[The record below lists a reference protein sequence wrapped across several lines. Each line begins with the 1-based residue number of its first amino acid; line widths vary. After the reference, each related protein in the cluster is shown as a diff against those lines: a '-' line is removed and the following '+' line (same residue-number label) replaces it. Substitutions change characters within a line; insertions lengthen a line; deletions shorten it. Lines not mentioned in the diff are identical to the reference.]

1 MLRIQGDYIN
11 ANKKPDWEYIHTWED
26 ENKMDQANKTQGYL
40 LGELFAVL
48 DKIQKDAVPSTRR
61 NRTSLVYKYLRIAKT
76 SPARVMEQL
85 VSKSFY
91 HTKKKDY
98 GLGRQRSGL
107 LLQLEGFNPLYP
119 ERLSTEEQARFQIG
133 YEVKTKELYTPKAK
147 KESQKT
153 KESEEQANA

>member
-11 ANKKPDWEYIHTWED
+11 ANKKPDWQYIHTWED

-85 VSKSFY
+85 VSKS
-91 HTKKKDY
+91 
-98 GLGRQRSGL
+98 SV
-107 LLQLEGFNPLYP
+107 
-119 ERLSTEEQARFQIG
+119 S
-133 YEVKTKELYTPKAK
+133 YTHLNRKNRK
-147 KESQKT
+147 S
-153 KESEEQANA
+153 